1 MASIIIHSEGDEEA
15 DGAVQEP
22 ALDDE
27 GGRQRRLLA
36 RMRLWREDAANHFL
50 FDTAIFWGDKVLCLE
65 SEWSMRCARREGC
78 SG

>member
-1 MASIIIHSEGDEEA
+1 
-15 DGAVQEP
+15 
-22 ALDDE
+22 
-27 GGRQRRLLA
+27 
-36 RMRLWREDAANHFL
+36 MRLWREDAANHFL